1 MKKWTRA
8 RFQPNLPLGEDA
20 RKVTASPSHLA
31 LARRA
36 CREGVVLL
44 KNDKNILPV
53 KEGAKLALFGKGVF
67 DYVKGG
73 GGSGDVTVSH
83 VWNLYDGLVKR
94 EQPAKVYEPL
104 AQFYRENVQK
114 QYAQGAVPGMT
125 VEPQIPKELLEG
137 AKQEADL
144 ALIVISRFSGEGWDR
159 KSVVYE
165 GAFPSEVAQAEL
177 NKRIFENGDYCLTN
191 AEQAMVDDVCANF
204 DHVAV
209 VLNVGGMV
217 DTSWF
222 VHNDRIQAAALI
234 WQGGMEG
241 GLAAAD
247 ILLLSL
253 IHI

>member
-1 MKKWTRA
+1 
-8 RFQPNLPLGEDA
+8 
-20 RKVTASPSHLA
+20 
-31 LARRA
+31 
-36 CREGVVLL
+36 
-44 KNDKNILPV
+44 
-53 KEGAKLALFGKGVF
+53 
-67 DYVKGG
+67 
-73 GGSGDVTVSH
+73 
-83 VWNLYDGLVKR
+83 
-94 EQPAKVYEPL
+94 
-104 AQFYRENVQK
+104 
-114 QYAQGAVPGMT
+114 MT

-247 ILLLSL
+247 ILLGMESPSGKLPDTFAANLDGYPSTADFHESPEYVEYTED
-253 IHI
+253 IYVGDRKSVV